1 MYTRVLSACPLLG
14 GLSSSFIGGF
24 TIMVRTKSSHFTV
37 VQTFGYQSYLKA
49 LLIVAII
56 HLPTFPYQMYV
67 VHEDMGFKSV
77 DSVREIKEGVYN
89 VCGVKHSP
97 KTVKFCTR

>member
-24 TIMVRTKSSHFTV
+24 TIMVRTKSSHSTV

-49 LLIVAII
+49 PLIVAII
-56 HLPTFPYQMYV
+56 LRKVTFP
-67 VHEDMGFKSV
+67 HSLIN
-77 DSVREIKEGVYN
+77 VR
-89 VCGVKHSP
+89 CP
-97 KTVKFCTR
+97 